1 MIEKRRKT
9 IGVIST
15 DPENIYQETV
25 LNGIFRKA
33 KEYGYDVLVFTTFV
47 KATHENRQYL
57 TGEANIYN
65 IINFDLLD
73 GVIVLSLT
81 FKYSSDNIIFDQV
94 RDLLR
99 EKCHCPV
106 ITIDEP
112 MDDYEIVITDDEK
125 SFENITSHVIEE
137 HGCRKLYLL
146 AGEKFMNS
154 SQKRVIGFKR
164 ALEKHNIEVEEKNI
178 MYGEFWYTLGE
189 RVASHIAAGEL
200 EKPDA
205 IIAASDYI
213 GLGFINEALKRGYK
227 IPEDFIVTGFDG
239 VLESRASDITLTT
252 VIPAT
257 DKSGEISVIRLAEK
271 IEGRKIEHDENFI
284 GKTVFGM
291 SCGCSLTNSGKREKD
306 DYGYFAPYTSDEIDM
321 RKFLQSYM
329 AENLTETDSLE
340 QCYDKIMKHAYLMDR
355 SQEYF
360 LCTCRDWETLINE
373 GRDLYGSKCGYTDE
387 VKISVYRCIPERF
400 SEWENGFSN
409 PDPYINTYFD
419 SSLMLPKIFSPKREE
434 PAVFYFTPVHFNG
447 RRIGY
452 SVIRFNHDDAV
463 LNFIYQIWSRYVNN
477 ALEMMRVREQ
487 LVARSTRDAM
497 TGLYN
502 RNSLQEHLKNQ
513 FDKSQELETEFY
525 VMYID
530 MNSLKYINDVYG
542 HDEGDI
548 AIKVLAGIINSVC
561 TDNSVCIRM
570 GGDEFL
576 MTGQSADAY
585 SEICRKTEEIESSL
599 GRYNNYSDK
608 PYLVT
613 ASFGSCYRRVSN
625 FNEVNKMIKEA
636 DESMYE
642 YKQAFKKTKN
652 NADR

>member
-189 RVASHIAAGEL
+189 RVASHIAAGGL

-205 IIAASDYI
+205 ICEIQT
-213 GLGFINEALKRGYK
+213 YK
-227 IPEDFIVTGFDG
+227 
-239 VLESRASDITLTT
+239 
-252 VIPAT
+252 
-257 DKSGEISVIRLAEK
+257 
-271 IEGRKIEHDENFI
+271 
-284 GKTVFGM
+284 
-291 SCGCSLTNSGKREKD
+291 
-306 DYGYFAPYTSDEIDM
+306 
-321 RKFLQSYM
+321 
-329 AENLTETDSLE
+329 
-340 QCYDKIMKHAYLMDR
+340 
-355 SQEYF
+355 
-360 LCTCRDWETLINE
+360 
-373 GRDLYGSKCGYTDE
+373 
-387 VKISVYRCIPERF
+387 
-400 SEWENGFSN
+400 
-409 PDPYINTYFD
+409 
-419 SSLMLPKIFSPKREE
+419 
-434 PAVFYFTPVHFNG
+434 
-447 RRIGY
+447 
-452 SVIRFNHDDAV
+452 
-463 LNFIYQIWSRYVNN
+463 
-477 ALEMMRVREQ
+477 
-487 LVARSTRDAM
+487 
-497 TGLYN
+497 
-502 RNSLQEHLKNQ
+502 
-513 FDKSQELETEFY
+513 
-525 VMYID
+525 
-530 MNSLKYINDVYG
+530 
-542 HDEGDI
+542 
-548 AIKVLAGIINSVC
+548 
-561 TDNSVCIRM
+561 
-570 GGDEFL
+570 
-576 MTGQSADAY
+576 
-585 SEICRKTEEIESSL
+585 
-599 GRYNNYSDK
+599 
-608 PYLVT
+608 
-613 ASFGSCYRRVSN
+613 
-625 FNEVNKMIKEA
+625 
-636 DESMYE
+636 
-642 YKQAFKKTKN
+642 
-652 NADR
+652 